1 MFLLPVNSDSHH
13 VHQGGRH
20 VAIEEEGED
29 PAEGGAK
36 GPLLVHISDNYNF
49 SYCIS
54 NNIYS
59 CNTIMCI

>member
-36 GPLLVHISDNYNF
+36 SPLLVHISDNNSF
-49 SYCIS
+49 SYIS
-54 NNIYS
+54 
-59 CNTIMCI
+59 CTIPKTRSYFYK